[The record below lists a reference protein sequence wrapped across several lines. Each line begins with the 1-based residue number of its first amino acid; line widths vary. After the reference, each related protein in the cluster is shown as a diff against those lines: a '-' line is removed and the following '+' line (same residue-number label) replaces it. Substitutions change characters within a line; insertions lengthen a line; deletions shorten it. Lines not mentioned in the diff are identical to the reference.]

1 MSVSQ
6 PIYSNEYD
14 EEKGG
19 VRQHWEHDPKWECP
33 FTPMMTP
40 KMGVPI
46 YSSEYD
52 EDDDEV
58 RQHCEHQP
66 KWECPST
73 PVSMM
78 RMVMR

>member
-1 MSVSQ
+1 MGV
-6 PIYSNEYD
+6 PIYPND
-14 EEKGG
+14 
-19 VRQHWEHDPKWECP
+19 DPQKRECP
-33 FTPMMTP
+33 STPMMTP

-46 YSSEYD
+46 YSNEYD